1 MVSLL
6 AIVATALLSAAAPNA
21 ADLDKYLAHLEPNY
35 SNEHQML
42 GTAWNG
48 PGYHSKIPNGTWVHT
63 TRGSLDYALALL
75 ARGRAEDV
83 QRAEDIIVK
92 VISLQDQR
100 PQSRSRG
107 IWPWL
112 LEEPIDK
119 MEAPDYNWA
128 DFCGAVLAQ
137 MLHSYGDRL
146 SDDLRV
152 KMRDSLRLAAEAI
165 KRRNVGPDYTNIALM
180 GGGVCAAAG
189 ELLDDN
195 PLLEYGRSRLQRLVE
210 HTKHHG
216 SFNEFNS
223 PTYTMVA
230 LREAERTLL
239 LVRDEPTRAAAE
251 WLRRRAW
258 QTIAESFH
266 PGTLQWC
273 GPHSRAYSD
282 YVDPPSAQYLSSE
295 IGIDIIPHP
304 KAAGRRPIAEPNY
317 FGLPCPKEFRPYFQ
331 RLTESPH
338 DSWPLRATSSD
349 RVETENKPAADKPQ
363 SSPSPAEIERQWVF
377 VKRSDGAPAVSGT
390 AWFDGQACFG
400 TANTS
405 TFWTQARPV
414 LAYWRTDA
422 DPAVVFRLRF
432 FHDGRDFASMGCTTV
447 QHRNRA
453 LVVVS
458 PRLNQGSWH
467 LHLDRS
473 RDGIFR
479 AKDFRLVCQLRGSG
493 SAAAQIAENQ
503 FELRAGGHR
512 MIVHSVPPRSGDQ
525 PVVWRAERENDTA
538 HWSAVLHEG
547 EERSFH
553 WRNPPPFV
561 LALGIELLRDAEQPS
576 VSLPKWNGTMTGIAW
591 EYGGDHV
598 LKIDLPSSAKR

>member
-1 MVSLL
+1 MQWL
-6 AIVATALLSAAAPNA
+6 ANAAFALLFAAGPNA
-21 ADLDKYLAHLEPNY
+21 ADLDNYLAHLDPNY

-83 QRAEDIIVK
+83 LRAENIIAK

-128 DFCGAVLAQ
+128 DFCGAAIAQ
-137 MLHSYGDRL
+137 MLHSYGERL
-146 SDDLRV
+146 SGGLRV
-152 KMRDSLRLAAEAI
+152 KMRDSLQLAADAI

-189 ELLDDN
+189 ELLGDKT
-195 PLLEYGRSRLQRLVE
+195 LLDYGRSRLQRLVE

-230 LREAERTLL
+230 LREAERTLF
-239 LVRDEPTRAAAE
+239 LVRDEQCRVAAE

-273 GPHSRAYSD
+273 GPHNRAYSD
-282 YVDPPSAQYLSSE
+282 YIDPPTAGYLSRAV
-295 IGIDIIPHP
+295 GIDISPHN
-304 KAAGRRPIAEPNY
+304 KAAGRRPMAEPDY
-317 FGLPCPKEFRPYFQ
+317 FGLPCPDEFRLYFR

-338 DSWPLRATSSD
+338 DAKPPRAPISD
-349 RVETENKPAADKPQ
+349 QVETKNKPAAEKPE
-363 SSPSPAEIERQWVF
+363 SVSAPAEIERRWVF
-377 VKRSDGAPAVSGT
+377 IKRGDGTPAVSGT
-390 AWFDGQACFG
+390 AWFDRYACFG
-400 TANTS
+400 TASTS

-432 FHDGRDFASMGCTTV
+432 YHDGRDFASMGCTTA

-467 LHLDRS
+467 LHLDRP
-473 RDGIFR
+473 RDGTFR
-479 AKDFRLVCQLRGSG
+479 ASDFRLVCQLRGNN
-493 SAAAQIAENQ
+493 AAATRIAENQ
-503 FELRAGGHR
+503 FELRAAGHR
-512 MIVHSVPPRSGDQ
+512 MIVHSAPPRKGDQ
-525 PVVWRAERENDTA
+525 PVVWRAENGSDSA
-538 HWSAVLHEG
+538 QWSAVLHDGKEAT
-547 EERSFH
+547 FD

-561 LALGIELLRDAEQPS
+561 LVLGIELLRETEQPCA
-576 VSLPKWNGTMTGIAW
+576 LPPKWNDAKTGVTW
-591 EYGGDHV
+591 ESGNDNV
-598 LKIDLPSSAKR
+598 LSVELPRTTER

>member
-1 MVSLL
+1 MQWL
-6 AIVATALLSAAAPNA
+6 ASAAFALLFAAGPNA
-21 ADLDKYLAHLEPNY
+21 AELDNYLAHLEPNY

-42 GTAWNG
+42 GAAWNG

-75 ARGRAEDV
+75 ARGRTEDV
-83 QRAEDIIVK
+83 QRAENIIAR

-119 MEAPDYNWA
+119 MAAPDYNWA
-128 DFCGAVLAQ
+128 DFCGAALAQ
-137 MLHSYGDRL
+137 MLHSYSDRL
-146 SDDLRV
+146 SGDLRAT
-152 KMRDSLRLAAEAI
+152 MRESLRLAAEAI

-189 ELLDDN
+189 ELLGDKT
-195 PLLEYGRSRLQRLVE
+195 LLDYGRSRLQRLVE

-230 LREAERTLL
+230 LREAERTLF
-239 LVRDEPTRAAAE
+239 LVRDEQTRAAAE

-282 YVDPPSAQYLSSE
+282 YIDPHTAQYLSGAT
-295 IGIDIIPHP
+295 GIAIRPNP
-304 KAAGRRPIAEPNY
+304 RAAGRRPIAEPNY
-317 FGLPCPKEFRPYFQ
+317 FGLPCPDEFRPYFQ
-331 RLTESPH
+331 QLTESPH
-338 DSWPLRATSSD
+338 DSRPPQ
-349 RVETENKPAADKPQ
+349 VPAAGPAQMGNETAAGKPESG
-363 SSPSPAEIERQWVF
+363 SSPGEIERQWVF
-377 VKRSDGAPAVSGT
+377 VKRSDGSPAVSGT
-390 AWFDGQACFG
+390 AWLDRQACFG

-432 FHDGRDFASMGCTTV
+432 FHDGRDFASMGCTTI
-447 QHRNRA
+447 QQRNRA

-467 LHLDRS
+467 LTLDRP

-493 SAAAQIAENQ
+493 AAAVRIAENQ

-512 MIVHSVPPRSGDQ
+512 VIVHSASPRNGDR
-525 PVVWRAERENDTA
+525 PVVWRTERENETVE
-538 HWSAVLHEG
+538 WSAVFYEG
-547 EERSFH
+547 EERSFD
-553 WRNPPPFV
+553 WRSPPPFV
-561 LALGIELLRDAEQPS
+561 LALGVELLRETEQPCAS
-576 VSLPKWNGTMTGIAW
+576 PPKWDDTMTAVAW
-591 EYGGDHV
+591 EHGGETV
-598 LKIDLPSSAKR
+598 LKIELPRAAER